1 MSVGPLDQILLLL
14 LGAMATFLALAA
26 RLRVPPILAYLFAGL
41 ALGPG
46 GLGLVHDDE
55 ALRKLAEIGVVLLM
69 FMIGLEFSLPRLLA
83 ARRAVFLGGGLQVAL
98 TGFIAGLLAIAAGI
112 PPAGAAAVAGMVA
125 MSSTALVL
133 KQLADQG
140 ELASHHARFAIGIL
154 LFQDLATVP
163 FLAFVGAAAAGDA
176 AEGRVFSLLGEV
188 LLSLAFVGLLGYV
201 LRPGIRHLLIQVA
214 RLRSREL
221 FLVTALLLAVGAA
234 SLAHLAG
241 LSPAIG
247 AFLAG
252 MVAGESDV
260 KGEIEEDVRPF
271 RDLFLGI
278 FFVTVGMQVKIGV
291 LLADPA
297 LTLGLLIA
305 LIALKAAIVLVVGAV
320 VGAARDVTL
329 RTALILAHGG
339 EFSLLIGTQATAG
352 GLLSADI
359 AQPLLLALT
368 LSLVLA
374 PGLIVFSRSLVQRI
388 YRGSQHSALA
398 RTLADLDRQS
408 DLQDHVVIAGAGR
421 VGRVVGAVLKR
432 LAIPCLLLEAD
443 IDRFRQ
449 ARRLGLNV
457 IYGDARRARVLE
469 ASGIARARLL
479 VITFDDPHG
488 VQRIVH
494 HARQRQP
501 AIEIYVSL
509 TMDEYL
515 PAIRALKPTAVYPE
529 AEAAGLALADA
540 VLAALGRSARET
552 TRHLQEILAAV
563 GHTSLADA
571 QAEAGSRSDP
581 TP

>member
-1 MSVGPLDQILLLL
+1 MPAGTLDQILLLL
-14 LGAMATFLALAA
+14 LGGMAVFLALAA

-46 GLGLVHDDE
+46 GLGLIHDDA
-55 ALRKLAEIGVVLLM
+55 ALHKLAEIGVVLLM

-83 ARRAVFLGGGLQVAL
+83 ARRAVFLGGGLQVGL
-98 TGFIAGLLAIAAGI
+98 TGLAAGLLAHAFGV
-112 PPAGAAAVAGMVA
+112 PPAGAATIAGMVA

-163 FLAFVGAAAAGDA
+163 FLAFVGAASTNPESAG
-176 AEGRVFSLLGEV
+176 GVLPMLGEV
-188 LLSLAFVGLLGYV
+188 VLALALVGVLGYV

-260 KGEIEEDVRPF
+260 KGEIEEDIRPF

-278 FFVTVGMQVKIGV
+278 FFVTVGMQVKPAA
-291 LLADPA
+291 LLANPA
-297 LTLGLLIA
+297 LTLGLLGA
-305 LIALKAAIVLVVGAV
+305 LVLLKAVIVFMVGAA
-320 VGAARDVTL
+320 VGVARDVTL

-352 GLLSADI
+352 GLLPAAI

-374 PGLIVFSRSLVQRI
+374 PALIFFGRSLVQRI
-388 YRGSQHSALA
+388 YRGSRHSALA
-398 RTLADLDRQS
+398 RTLADLDRQD
-408 DLQDHVVIAGAGR
+408 DLQEHVVIAGAGR

-432 LAIPCLLLEAD
+432 VEIPCLLLEAD
-443 IDRFRQ
+443 IDRFRE

-469 ASGIARARLL
+469 AAGIARARLL

-494 HARQRQP
+494 HARRRQP

-563 GHTSLADA
+563 GHAPKTDA
-571 QAEAGSRSDP
+571 ETVDRSDSAA
-581 TP
+581 

>member
-1 MSVGPLDQILLLL
+1 MTVGTLDQLLLLL
-14 LGAMATFLALAA
+14 LGAMAAFLALAA

-46 GLGLVHDDE
+46 GLGLVRDDE
-55 ALRKLAEIGVVLLM
+55 SLRKLAEIGVVLLM

-83 ARRAVFLGGGLQVAL
+83 ARRAVFLGGGLQVGL
-98 TGFIAGLLAIAAGI
+98 TGLAAGLLAHAFGI
-112 PPAGAAAVAGMVA
+112 PPAGAATIAGMVA

-163 FLAFVGAAAAGDA
+163 FLAFVGAASAGPGDA
-176 AEGRVFSLLGEV
+176 GGLLPVLGEV
-188 LLSLAFVGLLGYV
+188 LLALVFVGLLGYV
-201 LRPGIRHLLIQVA
+201 LRSPIRHLLVLVA

-260 KGEIEEDVRPF
+260 KGEIEEDIRPF

-278 FFVTVGMQVKIGV
+278 FFVTVGMQVQIGA
-291 LLADPA
+291 LLVNPV
-297 LTLGLLIA
+297 LTLGLLVA
-305 LIALKAAIVLVVGAV
+305 LIVLKAAVVLVVGAA
-320 VGAARDVTL
+320 VGAARDVAL

-352 GLLSADI
+352 GLLPTDI

-374 PGLIVFSRSLVQRI
+374 PGLILFSRTLVQRI
-388 YRGSQHSALA
+388 YRGSRHSALA
-398 RTLADLDRQS
+398 RTLADLDRQEA
-408 DLQDHVVIAGAGR
+408 LHDHVVIAGAGR

-432 LAIPCLLLEAD
+432 LEIPCLLLEAD
-443 IDRFRQ
+443 IDRFRE

-457 IYGDARRARVLE
+457 IYGDARRARVLD
-469 ASGIARARLL
+469 AAGIAHARLL

-494 HARQRQP
+494 HARRRQP
-501 AIEIYVSL
+501 AIEIFVSL
-509 TMDEYL
+509 TMEEYL
-515 PAIRALKPTAVYPE
+515 PAIRALEPTAVYPE

-540 VLAALGRSARET
+540 VLGALGRSAHET
-552 TRHLQEILAAV
+552 TRHLQEILAAL
-563 GHTSLADA
+563 GHALKGETGATDRPDHPA
-571 QAEAGSRSDP
+571 A
-581 TP
+581 

>member
-1 MSVGPLDQILLLL
+1 MSVNTLDYLLLILL
-14 LGAMATFLALAA
+14 GGMAAFLALAA

-46 GLGLVHDDE
+46 GLGLVQDDE

-83 ARRAVFLGGGLQVAL
+83 ARRAVFLGGGLQVVL
-98 TGFIAGLLAIAAGI
+98 TGLAAGLIARIFGV
-112 PPAGAAAVAGMVA
+112 PPAGAAAIAGMVA

-163 FLAFVGAAAAGDA
+163 FLAFIGAAAAGPA
-176 AEGRVFSLLGEV
+176 GEGGDVLAILGEV
-188 LLSLAFVGLLGYV
+188 ALSLAFVGVLGYV
-201 LRPGIRHLLIQVA
+201 LRPPIRHLLIAVA

-260 KGEIEEDVRPF
+260 KGEIEEDIRPF

-278 FFVTVGMQVKIGV
+278 FFVTVGMQVDVGALLTSPLLTIGL
-291 LLADPA
+291 LLA
-297 LTLGLLIA
+297 LVL
-305 LIALKAAIVLVVGAV
+305 LKAAIVLIVGAA

-339 EFSLLIGTQATAG
+339 EFSLLIGTQATAAG
-352 GLLSADI
+352 ILPADI
-359 AQPLLLALT
+359 APPLLLALT

-374 PGLIVFSRSLVQRI
+374 PSLILLSRSLVQRI
-388 YRGSQHSALA
+388 YRGSKHSALA

-408 DLQDHVVIAGAGR
+408 DLDEHVVIAGAGR

-432 LAIPCLLLEAD
+432 LEIPCLLLEAD
-443 IDRFRQ
+443 VDRFRE

-457 IYGDARRARVLE
+457 IYGDARRARVLD
-469 ASGIARARLL
+469 AAGIARARLL
-479 VITFDDPHG
+479 VITFDDPQG
-488 VQRIVH
+488 VQRIIH
-494 HARQRQP
+494 HARRRQP

-509 TMDEYL
+509 TMEEYL

-552 TRHLQEILAAV
+552 TRHLQEILAAL
-563 GHTSLADA
+563 GHAPDPQDEADTRA
-571 QAEAGSRSDP
+571 ASSH
-581 TP
+581 